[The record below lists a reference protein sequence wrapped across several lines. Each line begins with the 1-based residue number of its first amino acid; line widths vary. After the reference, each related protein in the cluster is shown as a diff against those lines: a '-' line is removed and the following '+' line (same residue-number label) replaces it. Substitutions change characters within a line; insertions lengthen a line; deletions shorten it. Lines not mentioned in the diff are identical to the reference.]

1 MQNWILYKT
10 RGIVYTKT
18 KYFMEAGAKSMFGY
32 VTIYKPEMKIKDFST
47 YRAYYCG
54 LCRMLK
60 KKYGISG
67 QMTLTYD
74 MTFLILLLTSL
85 YECPTKKAIC
95 RCGVHPVQK
104 KEILINEIT
113 EYGADMNIALSYHHF
128 VDDWKDEHKKKAM
141 VGIRSFHR
149 RYEKVKSRYPKK
161 CAQIE
166 RCLRELSDLER
177 EGEQNLDKVSGS
189 FGKLMEEL
197 MVYRRDVWEEELR
210 KTGFYLGKFI
220 YLMDA
225 YEDLEKDRKQHN
237 YNPLLRVSGEEQFEE
252 KCCEMLTMMMAE
264 CTEHFEKLP
273 CVENIEILRNILYA
287 GVWNRYQTIR
297 KKKSIEKKEENRDDK

>member
-1 MQNWILYKT
+1 
-10 RGIVYTKT
+10 
-18 KYFMEAGAKSMFGY
+18 
-32 VTIYKPEMKIKDFST
+32 
-47 YRAYYCG
+47 
-54 LCRMLK
+54 
-60 KKYGISG
+60 
-67 QMTLTYD
+67 
-74 MTFLILLLTSL
+74 
-85 YECPTKKAIC
+85 
-95 RCGVHPVQK
+95 
-104 KEILINEIT
+104 
-113 EYGADMNIALSYHHF
+113 
-128 VDDWKDEHKKKAM
+128 
-141 VGIRSFHR
+141 
-149 RYEKVKSRYPKK
+149 
-161 CAQIE
+161 
-166 RCLRELSDLER
+166 
-177 EGEQNLDKVSGS
+177 
-189 FGKLMEEL
+189 